1 MKNGLLT
8 KRLHLRLL
16 FGLLRLNFIGLFT
29 ALMVGAQLILPSP
42 FLRLFLSEQTGE
54 QTNGSSDAA
63 IAAELSEIRDRGYLT
78 IAVKDNQAPLG
89 FIDETG
95 NLSGFEID
103 IAHRLAEEILGDSSA
118 VRFVPVR
125 NVDRLNAVLE
135 DRVDIAIAAI
145 TLTEPRRRISSF
157 SDPYYLDGAAF
168 ITQNP
173 QIQQLRDLS
182 TGTIALLD
190 RSSTVSHVRYILP
203 SAQLVSVSSYAEGRR
218 LLASGTIDAFAG
230 DASVLAGWPLDP
242 TLPTARILP
251 QIISVE
257 PLVIALPKGR
267 QHDPL
272 RSEINQ
278 AVRRWHDEGWLQ
290 ERAAYWGLPAEP
302 SQLESNLIELKQRW
316 KGIDRGRQ

>member
-8 KRLHLRLL
+8 PRLRSSLL
-16 FGLLRLNFIGLFT
+16 KLNLITLT
-29 ALMVGAQLILPSP
+29 VGAQWLLPSP
-42 FLRLFLSEQTGE
+42 FLRLYPAPLSGV
-54 QTNGSSDAA
+54 A
-63 IAAELSEIRDRGYLT
+63 IAAELAEIRDRGYLT
-78 IAVKDNQAPLG
+78 IAVKNNQAPLG

-103 IAHRLAEEILGDSSA
+103 IAHRLAEEILGDPSA
-118 VRFVPVR
+118 VRFVPVS
-125 NVDRLNAVLE
+125 NVDRITAVLE
-135 DRVDIAIAAI
+135 DRVDIAIAAL
-145 TLTEPRRRISSF
+145 TLTEPRRRITDF

-190 RSSTVSHVRYILP
+190 RSSTVAHVRYILP
-203 SAQLVSVSSYAEGRR
+203 GAQLVSVPSYAEGRR

-230 DASVLAGWPLDP
+230 DASVLAGWPLEP
-242 TLPTARILP
+242 TLSGTRILP

-257 PLVIALPKGR
+257 PLAIAIPKGR

-272 RSEINQ
+272 RSEINK
-278 AVRRWHDEGWLQ
+278 AVRRWYEEGWLQ
-290 ERAAYWGLPAEP
+290 ERAEYWGLPAER
-302 SQLESNLIELKQRW
+302 SQLENLGAESR
-316 KGIDRGRQ
+316 